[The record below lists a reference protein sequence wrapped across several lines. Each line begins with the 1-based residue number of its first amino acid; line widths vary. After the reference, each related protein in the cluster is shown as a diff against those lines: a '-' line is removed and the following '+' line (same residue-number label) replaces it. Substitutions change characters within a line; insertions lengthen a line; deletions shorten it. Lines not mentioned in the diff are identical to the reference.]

1 MAEDIEKLKYR
12 IKYEFTNRAL
22 VREALTHRSYA
33 VENDLK
39 YDNQRLEFLG
49 DSVLGVVLTHWLYHE
64 YPSAKEG
71 SLTKM
76 RSSLACATAL
86 AELASH
92 LQLGDFILLGHGEVD
107 AGGAERTSTLSDL
120 MEALIGAIYL
130 DSDFHTVQSW
140 LTKIY
145 QEYFPNPQ
153 TALSNSNPKGL
164 LQEYTQR
171 KWGVAPNYNIV
182 SVQGPDHSP
191 SYQVAASVKG
201 QEATGEALNRK
212 KAEIQAARNL
222 LYKLSQTDT
231 DLSDII

>member
-12 IKYEFTNRAL
+12 INYEFKDRAL
-22 VREALTHRSYA
+22 LREALTHRSYA

-49 DSVLGVVLTHWLYHE
+49 DSVLGLILTHWLYHE
-64 YPSAKEG
+64 YSSENEG
-71 SLTKM
+71 TLTKI
-76 RSSLACATAL
+76 RSGLACATAL
-86 AELASH
+86 ADLARH
-92 LQLGDFILLGHGEVD
+92 LNLGDFILLGHGEIES
-107 AGGAERTSTLSDL
+107 GGAERVSTLSDL

-130 DSDFHTVQSW
+130 DSDFHSAKTW
-140 LTKIY
+140 LTEIY
-145 QEYFPNPQ
+145 QKHFPNPQ
-153 TALSNSNPKGL
+153 SVVNKSNPKGL

-171 KWGVAPNYNIV
+171 KWGIAPDYNIV

-201 QEATGEALNRK
+201 QEATGKALNRK

-222 LYKLSQTDT
+222 LYKLSETDT